1 MGLTKHTTGTSAWDS
16 GLPVLKRRPED
27 RVIALAGNPNVGKS
41 TLFNGLT
48 GMKQHTG
55 NWPGKTVANAQGYCS
70 TAAHDYVLVDIPGTY
85 SLLAHSAEEEV
96 ARNFLCFSQ
105 PDAVIVVCDATC
117 LERNLN
123 LVLQILELSTQVIVC
138 VNLMDEA
145 RRKGI
150 LLDLDRLSALLGV
163 PVVST
168 VAQCKASQEA
178 LMQVVDQVMDGT
190 LVCTPHL
197 VTYPPEIEQALSL
210 LAPELTPLA
219 AGTAIQPRWL
229 ALNLLAPDAALF
241 QTLQAQLGID
251 CLHALTLKAALTN
264 AHIQLGQAGL
274 AAKQVKDAIVTCL
287 VTEAE
292 RISRQVVTY
301 QRDGCHSVDRKLD
314 RILTSKGT
322 GYPVMLLLL
331 ALVFWITI
339 AGANIPS
346 QWLSTFL
353 FWVEEQLHQLFVALH
368 APAWLH
374 GLLVDGCFHVL
385 AWVVSVMLP
394 PMAIFFPLFSLLE
407 DVGYLP
413 RVAYNL
419 DKPFQKCCACGKQ
432 ALPYHRLPAR
442 AAAGH
447 PDQQLRPLQR
457 PLPHSHHPAD
467 PVLSRLRRWVVR
479 LPPVRPAANPAHPA
493 GAGGDLRRHQTA
505 VPNRPEGRSLLL
517 HPGAAALPKAPDRQ
531 GHRPVYLG
539 SHPLCVGAC
548 GGSSGA
554 GGDVAVG
561 DG

>member
-16 GLPVLKRRPED
+16 GLPVLKQRPED

-70 TAAHDYVLVDIPGTY
+70 TAAHNYVLVDIPGTY

-274 AAKQVKDAIVTCL
+274 AAKQVKDAVVTCL

-301 QRDGCHSVDRKLD
+301 NG
-314 RILTSKGT
+314 
-322 GYPVMLLLL
+322 
-331 ALVFWITI
+331 
-339 AGANIPS
+339 
-346 QWLSTFL
+346 
-353 FWVEEQLHQLFVALH
+353 
-368 APAWLH
+368 
-374 GLLVDGCFHVL
+374 
-385 AWVVSVMLP
+385 
-394 PMAIFFPLFSLLE
+394 
-407 DVGYLP
+407 
-413 RVAYNL
+413 
-419 DKPFQKCCACGKQ
+419 
-432 ALPYHRLPAR
+432 
-442 AAAGH
+442 
-447 PDQQLRPLQR
+447 
-457 PLPHSHHPAD
+457 
-467 PVLSRLRRWVVR
+467 
-479 LPPVRPAANPAHPA
+479 
-493 GAGGDLRRHQTA
+493 TA
-505 VPNRPEGRSLLL
+505 VT
-517 HPGAAALPKAPDRQ
+517 AWI
-531 GHRPVYLG
+531 G
-539 SHPLCVGAC
+539 SWIAF
-548 GGSSGA
+548 
-554 GGDVAVG
+554 
-561 DG
+561 